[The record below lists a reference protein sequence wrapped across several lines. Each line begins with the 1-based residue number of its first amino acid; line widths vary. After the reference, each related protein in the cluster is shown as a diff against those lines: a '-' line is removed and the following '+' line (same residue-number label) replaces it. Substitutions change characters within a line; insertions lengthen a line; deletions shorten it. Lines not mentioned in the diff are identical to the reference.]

1 MLCGMHD
8 PSSLTRDA
16 TRIHWKHGVSTM
28 GPPGES
34 LLSLLRCFFRWDL
47 NPSWYAD
54 PPGPLRYIQSW
65 IWKVS
70 RHHSVMDVFLE
81 FFCFLNDSPT
91 RQKSATD
98 TKPRSSPFYNH
109 PHLLFLVILLKSS
122 CSYFCLLLHFSEV
135 ILNVLFWVNVWT
147 RWLRITLMLL
157 DWLLWT

>member
-1 MLCGMHD
+1 MWHVRSYFPDQRCNTY
-8 PSSLTRDA
+8 SLEAWSLNHGTTR
-16 TRIHWKHGVSTM
+16 GVCAFSFEVLFRM
-28 GPPGES
+28 RPKS
-34 LLSLLRCFFRWDL
+34 LLICWSSWTPKIYPKLNLKSYQASQCHGFF
-47 NPSWYAD
+47 
-54 PPGPLRYIQSW
+54 
-65 IWKVS
+65 
-70 RHHSVMDVFLE
+70 FLE

-91 RQKSATD
+91 QQKSATD

-109 PHLLFLVILLKSS
+109 PHLLFLVILLQNS